1 MPRRIL
7 YLSGTRADFGLM
19 RQTLHAAAAHP
30 GLEVA
35 VAVTGMHLHADYG
48 HTVDDIAASGLRIAA
63 RIPSDVG
70 ARDEAGMTRA
80 ISQTLAGLVPVLQA
94 EQPESLLLLGDR
106 GEMLAGAIAALHL
119 GVPSIHLHGGERSGT
134 VDEPVRHAISKL
146 AALHF
151 CATAQSRERLIAMG
165 EDPQRVHVVGAP
177 GLDDLSDVRQLPRE
191 AALRALRAALERQTP
206 HPNPPHAWGGGTDVA
221 VRGFAPPP
229 LVGEAGR
236 GSLAERPYALVLFH
250 PVVQEANDA
259 AAQTQALLDGL
270 RAAGAGSA
278 LSVVWLAPNA
288 DAGSGHIEALL
299 RAQRWPGF
307 HRITHLP
314 RADYLAAL
322 RHAAVLAGNS
332 SSGIIEATSLGTRVV
347 NVGSRQN
354 LRERNANTVDVPP
367 QASAIEAAVRQAL
380 ALGPW
385 PHPEDNVYG
394 DGRSAARIAHLLV
407 TLPLSV
413 PHGRSEGIDTPSGGD
428 TRSASGGRYPFGD
441 LLHKVNRY

>member
-19 RQTLHAAAAHP
+19 RQTLRAATAHP

-35 VAVTGMHLHADYG
+35 VAVTGMHLHPDYG

-70 ARDEAGMTRA
+70 ARDGAGMTRA
-80 ISQTLAGLVPVLQA
+80 ISQTLAGLVPVLLA
-94 EQPESLLLLGDR
+94 EQPDALLLLGDR

-165 EDPQRVHVVGAP
+165 EDPQRVHAVGAP
-177 GLDDLSDVRQLPRE
+177 GLDDLSDARHLPRE
-191 AALRALRAALERQTP
+191 GALRALQAALARQAP
-206 HPNPPHAWGGGTDVA
+206 HPNPPHEWGGGKHSSPT
-221 VRGFAPPP
+221 PW
-229 LVGEAGR
+229 
-236 GSLAERPYALVLFH
+236 GSLVNRPYALVLFH
-250 PVVQEANDA
+250 PVVQEADDA

-278 LSVVWLAPNA
+278 FSVVWLAPNA

-299 RAQRWPGF
+299 RAQQWPGY

-314 RADYLAAL
+314 RDDYLAAL
-322 RHAAVLAGNS
+322 RHAAVLVGNS
-332 SSGIIEATSLGTRVV
+332 SSGIIEAASLGTRVV
-347 NVGSRQN
+347 NVGSRQK

-385 PHPEDNVYG
+385 PHPADNVYG
-394 DGRSAARIAHLLV
+394 DGRSAARIAHLLA
-407 TLPLSV
+407 TLPLS
-413 PHGRSEGIDTPSGGD
+413 
-428 TRSASGGRYPFGD
+428 GD